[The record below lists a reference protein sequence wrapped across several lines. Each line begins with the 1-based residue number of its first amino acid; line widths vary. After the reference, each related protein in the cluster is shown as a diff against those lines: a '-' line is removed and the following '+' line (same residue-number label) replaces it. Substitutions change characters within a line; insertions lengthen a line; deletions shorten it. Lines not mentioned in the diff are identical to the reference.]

1 MALVATSL
9 HGLSTQAH
17 VIGNPQSV
25 AATNAIDKA
34 FPQIAAQTKGDVIL
48 VSSPRHTLES
58 PEAEEFETGLLT
70 ALKKTGQ
77 VSHVNVV
84 ELSPDKKSLL
94 VSVLIASDSGAK
106 QVEDVL

>member
-1 MALVATSL
+1 MTERLARTCAAHPRRTLALWGVAVVVAFALIGTSL

-48 VSSPRHTLES
+48 ISSPKYTVGS
-58 PEAEEFETGLLT
+58 PQAKAYGKKLFAALL
-70 ALKKTGQ
+70 ATGQ
-77 VSHVNVV
+77 VS
-84 ELSPDKKSLL
+84 
-94 VSVLIASDSGAK
+94 
-106 QVEDVL
+106 